1 MYGCYYQNNIMTSIK
16 RELLEYGLFP
26 KKGLGQHFLVD
37 RNILDKVIRTAQV
50 EKEDVVLEVGPG
62 LGEMTLALARLAK
75 RVIAVEIDSKLVD
88 ILKKKLTDCPNVD
101 VVKGDILTINFRKI
115 DTFDGA
121 KPRFL
126 NRGKKRRFLRQAQ
139 DTEFYR
145 SAVSTLSIPR
155 ASDRGVEW
163 VDFREGQKIKVV
175 ANLPYQI
182 STPLLFRFIDLKEFF
197 STLTLMLQKEVAE
210 RMAASPGSKS
220 YGPLSIFVQLFSNL
234 SICFYIK
241 PSAFFPPPKVESA
254 VVHIVFREKPIVKLE
269 DEKWFRKVVK
279 GCFSYRRKTLVNALK
294 HSELSLSKSIG
305 LKMEEIGID
314 PRRRPETLSIQE
326 FARLAQTLKP

>member
-1 MYGCYYQNNIMTSIK
+1 MTSIK

-75 RVIAVEIDSKLVD
+75 RVIAIEIDPKLVAILKRKVKDYPNVEVVKSD
-88 ILKKKLTDCPNVD
+88 ILK
-101 VVKGDILTINFRKI
+101 
-115 DTFDGA
+115 
-121 KPRFL
+121 
-126 NRGKKRRFLRQAQ
+126 
-139 DTEFYR
+139 
-145 SAVSTLSIPR
+145 
-155 ASDRGVEW
+155 
-163 VDFREGQKIKVV
+163 VDFHQFLKEEGHPIKVV

-294 HSELSLSKSIG
+294 HSELALSKSIG